1 MRISDWSSDVC
12 SSDLVLRHADIYGIH
27 RTAKDDLAQA
37 IEKITYADGCH
48 KQRRGLLV
56 DQIAQHPTL
65 DRQGNDPHEHGTDE
79 KRQDIGQKQV
89 VETQP
94 PRNTIGKT
102 GHAQR
107 SHKTKRALG
116 ETA

>member
-65 DRQGNDPHEHGTDE
+65 DRQGNDPHEQGTDA

-89 VETQP
+89 IEQQTTLKP
-94 PRNTIGKT
+94 LGKT
-102 GHAQR
+102 DQGKQGYQNNPA
-107 SHKTKRALG
+107 TG
-116 ETA
+116 